1 MLYSHNGSYPTTL
14 PNRIRLSD
22 GSTRT
27 DPDTFTAEEIAD
39 AGYVAAGDPPD
50 YNNNTQILGWDS
62 DWTITNFDSAE
73 LNAIETQNWV
83 GIREERND
91 LLEISDVYAL
101 KDLEAEG
108 TVSDEI
114 KNYRQ
119 SLRNIPQTYT
129 TSSDVV
135 WPDVPWV
142 DSGDN

>member
-27 DPDTFTAEEIAD
+27 DPNTFTAEEIAD
-39 AGYVAAGDPPD
+39 AGYVAAEDPPGYD
-50 YNNNTQILGWDS
+50 TNTQRLDWDS
-62 DWTITNFDSAE
+62 DWAVINFDSAE
-73 LNAIETQNWV
+73 LSAIETQNWA

-91 LLEISDVYAL
+91 LLKISDVYAL

-108 TVSDEI
+108 TVSNEI

-129 TSSDVV
+129 TSTNVV
-135 WPDVPWV
+135 WPDVPWA

>member
-39 AGYVAAGDPPD
+39 AGYVAAEDPPD
-50 YNNNTQILGWDS
+50 YNNNTQRLDWDS
-62 DWTITNFDSAE
+62 DWAVINFDSAE

-119 SLRNIPQTYT
+119 LLRNIPQTYT
-129 TSSDVV
+129 VSADVV
-135 WPDVPWV
+135 WPDVPWA